1 MDVSIESTNTTNSVS
16 DGTASPPHS
25 PTASSSILDA
35 VSTNASFNISTL
47 VYVSN
52 TSSITDTAGLNT
64 LTGITNINSIPTDL
78 SEFLIQETGL
88 TISGNSSGISL
99 NTFLPVV
106 PEITERLNISVVE
119 IEDCSNNSVLDQIK
133 YYAGQIHCSEF
144 HGKGTVEDYSVLFDA
159 ASRIVKETKQ
169 VQLDIDVEG
178 FNEFSRAADE
188 LGQLFENFTIRL
200 QNVNI
205 IDDSVFLQSILTS
218 LIKIDQLSNKFGKF
232 KETILATS
240 TIQLPCSVEE
250 TRTAI
255 EDVTGEI
262 NCAMRYIN
270 HFVSPTGPLINSELS
285 SVDKNAIT
293 KAAATLDAWGDIC
306 EQGVTL
312 SMSHNPDI
320 IYIKQ
325 ANDVFRQQ
333 ATILR
338 SSTSNLRNR
347 YSAYFPS

>member
-1 MDVSIESTNTTNSVS
+1 MDLSLNNISESVGENS
-16 DGTASPPHS
+16 SPPHS
-25 PTASSSILDA
+25 PTSPTASNSSTMLDT
-35 VSTNASFNISTL
+35 VLTSTMNISTMNL
-47 VYVSN
+47 S
-52 TSSITDTAGLNT
+52 T
-64 LTGITNINSIPTDL
+64 TNISIPTDL
-78 SEFLIQETGL
+78 SEFTIVETGITIEGTSNGITL
-88 TISGNSSGISL
+88 TTYS
-99 NTFLPVV
+99 PVV
-106 PEITERLNISVVE
+106 PEITERLNISVQE
-119 IEDCSNNSVLDQIK
+119 IENCSSNSVLDQIK

-159 ASRIVKETKQ
+159 ASRIVNETRQ

-205 IDDSVFLQSILTS
+205 IDDSAFLQSILTA

-240 TIQLPCSVEE
+240 TIQLPCSVGE
-250 TRTAI
+250 TKTAI
-255 EDVTGEI
+255 EEVTGEI

-270 HFVSPTGPLINSELS
+270 HFVSPTGPLVDSELS
-285 SVDKNAIT
+285 AADKNAIT
-293 KAAATLDAWGDIC
+293 RAAATLDAWGNIC
-306 EQGVTL
+306 EQGVSIT
-312 SMSHNPDI
+312 MGHNADVM
-320 IYIKQ
+320 YIKQ

-338 SSTSNLRNR
+338 SSTTNLRNR
-347 YSAYFPS
+347 YSSYFP

>member
-1 MDVSIESTNTTNSVS
+1 MDVSSNTYSVS

-35 VSTNASFNISTL
+35 ISTNTFQYNSSSI
-47 VYVSN
+47 YVSDTQTT
-52 TSSITDTAGLNT
+52 TST
-64 LTGITNINSIPTDL
+64 TNVSIPRDL
-78 SEFLIQETGL
+78 SEFTIQETGI
-88 TISGNSSGISL
+88 TIEGNSSGITL
-99 NTFLPVV
+99 ITYAPVV
-106 PEITERLNISVVE
+106 PEITEILNVSVVE
-119 IEDCSNNSVLDQIK
+119 IEDCSSNTVLDQIK
-133 YYAGQIHCSEF
+133 YYAGQIKCSEF
-144 HGKGTVEDYSVLFDA
+144 HGKGTVEDYSALFDA
-159 ASRIVKETKQ
+159 ASRIVNETKQ

-188 LGQLFENFTIRL
+188 LGQLFENFTLRL

-205 IDDSVFLQSILTS
+205 IDDSLFLQSILTA
-218 LIKIDQLSNKFGKF
+218 LVKIDQLSNKFGKF

-240 TIQLPCSVEE
+240 TIQLPCSVGE
-250 TRTAI
+250 TKMAI
-255 EDVTGEI
+255 EEVTGEI

-270 HFVSPTGPLINSELS
+270 HFVSPSGQLAESELS
-285 SVDKNAIT
+285 SADKNAIT
-293 KAAATLDAWGDIC
+293 RAAATLDAWGDIC

-312 SMSHNPDI
+312 SMSHNPDV

-347 YSAYFPS
+347 YSVYFP

>member
-1 MDVSIESTNTTNSVS
+1 MDLSLNTIPESTGENSS
-16 DGTASPPHS
+16 HPHS
-25 PTASSSILDA
+25 PTASSTILDT
-35 VSTNASFNISTL
+35 VLTNIST
-47 VYVSN
+47 N
-52 TSSITDTAGLNT
+52 TSNINLST
-64 LTGITNINSIPTDL
+64 TNISIPTDL
-78 SEFLIQETGL
+78 SEFTIIETGL
-88 TISGNSSGISL
+88 TIEGTSSGITLTTYS
-99 NTFLPVV
+99 PVI
-106 PEITERLNISVVE
+106 PEIKEILNMSVQE
-119 IEDCSNNSVLDQIK
+119 IEDCSSNSVLDQIK

-159 ASRIVKETKQ
+159 ASRIVNETRQ

-205 IDDSVFLQSILTS
+205 IDDSAFLQSILTA

-240 TIQLPCSVEE
+240 TIQLPCSVGE
-250 TRTAI
+250 TKAAI

-270 HFVSPTGPLINSELS
+270 HFVSPNGSLVDSELS
-285 SVDKNAIT
+285 AADKNAIT
-293 KAAATLDAWGDIC
+293 RAAATLDAWGDIC
-306 EQGVTL
+306 EQGVSIT
-312 SMSHNPDI
+312 MGHNADVM
-320 IYIKQ
+320 YIKQ

-333 ATILR
+333 ATVLR
-338 SSTSNLRNR
+338 SSTLNLRNR
-347 YSAYFPS
+347 YSSYFP

>member
-1 MDVSIESTNTTNSVS
+1 MDVSSNTYSVS

-35 VSTNASFNISTL
+35 ISTNTFQYNSSSI
-47 VYVSN
+47 YVSDTQTT
-52 TSSITDTAGLNT
+52 TST
-64 LTGITNINSIPTDL
+64 TNVSIPRDL
-78 SEFLIQETGL
+78 SEFTIQETGI
-88 TISGNSSGISL
+88 TIEGNSSGITL
-99 NTFLPVV
+99 ITYAPVV
-106 PEITERLNISVVE
+106 PEITEILNVSIVE
-119 IEDCSNNSVLDQIK
+119 IEDCSSNTVLDQIK
-133 YYAGQIHCSEF
+133 YYAGQIKCSEF
-144 HGKGTVEDYSVLFDA
+144 HGKGTVEDYSALFDA
-159 ASRIVKETKQ
+159 ASRIVNETKQ

-188 LGQLFENFTIRL
+188 LGQLFENFTLRL

-205 IDDSVFLQSILTS
+205 IDDSLFLQSILTA
-218 LIKIDQLSNKFGKF
+218 LVKIDQLSNKFGKF

-240 TIQLPCSVEE
+240 TIQLPCSVGE
-250 TRTAI
+250 TKMAI
-255 EDVTGEI
+255 EEVTGEI

-270 HFVSPTGPLINSELS
+270 HFVSPSGQLAESELS
-285 SVDKNAIT
+285 SADKNAIT
-293 KAAATLDAWGDIC
+293 RAAATLDAWGDIC

-312 SMSHNPDI
+312 SMSHNPDV

-347 YSAYFPS
+347 YSVYFP

>member
-1 MDVSIESTNTTNSVS
+1 MDVSSNTNSVS

-25 PTASSSILDA
+25 PTASNTILDA
-35 VSTNASFNISTL
+35 VSTNTSQHIGSSFSF
-47 VYVSN
+47 SN
-52 TSSITDTAGLNT
+52 TE
-64 LTGITNINSIPTDL
+64 INLSTIPSDL
-78 SEFLIQETGL
+78 SNFTIQETGI
-88 TISGNSSGISL
+88 TIEGNSSGITL
-99 NTFLPVV
+99 ITFDPVL
-106 PEITERLNISVVE
+106 PEITERLNISV
-119 IEDCSNNSVLDQIK
+119 IELENCSQNSVLDQIK

-144 HGKGTVEDYSVLFDA
+144 HGKGTVEDYSALFDA
-159 ASRIVKETKQ
+159 ASRIVNETKQ

-188 LGQLFENFTIRL
+188 LGQLFENFTLRL

-205 IDDSVFLQSILTS
+205 IDDSAFLQSILTA

-240 TIQLPCSVEE
+240 TIQLPCSVGE
-250 TRTAI
+250 TREAI
-255 EDVTGEI
+255 EEVTGEI

-270 HFVSPTGPLINSELS
+270 HFVSPSGTLVNSELS

-293 KAAATLDAWGDIC
+293 RAAATLDAWGNIC
-306 EQGVTL
+306 EQGVSIT
-312 SMSHNPDI
+312 MGNNPDV

-333 ATILR
+333 ATVLR
-338 SSTSNLRNR
+338 SSTTNLRGR
-347 YSAYFPS
+347 YSSYFH